1 MQGLARNGTV
11 AGSFAADTASLLG
24 WGTAEPVPIRRQ
36 VPILAVPF
44 TSCSQRQVNMRMPCC
59 LRPRC
64 VQVDVVTPLDQAT
77 VACMVFTHM

>member
-11 AGSFAADTASLLG
+11 AGSFATDTACLLG

-59 LRPRC
+59 LRSHF
-64 VQVDVVTPLDQAT
+64 VWEDVGTALD
-77 VACMVFTHM
+77 